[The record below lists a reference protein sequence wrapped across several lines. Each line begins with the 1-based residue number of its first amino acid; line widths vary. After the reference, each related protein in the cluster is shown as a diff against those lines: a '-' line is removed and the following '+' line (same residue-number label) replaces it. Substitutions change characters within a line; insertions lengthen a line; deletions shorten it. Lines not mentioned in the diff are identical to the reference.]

1 MLSSAIPKRLVV
13 SFVLVGLVSLFMT
26 SFAGLASERVSAQAT
41 GTDLKGLNF
50 GSTITVQ
57 APLTPWS
64 HPKWVPVRSSFSRR
78 QSASVIRASAVNSRS
93 VSLTVN

>member
-13 SFVLVGLVSLFMT
+13 SLVLVGLVSLFMT
-26 SFAGLASERVSAQAT
+26 SFAGLTSERVSAQAT

-57 APLTPWS
+57 AGMAASNKLSVKSQASPTAAPL
-64 HPKWVPVRSSFSRR
+64 PKCSGAAHRFG
-78 QSASVIRASAVNSRS
+78 
-93 VSLTVN
+93 